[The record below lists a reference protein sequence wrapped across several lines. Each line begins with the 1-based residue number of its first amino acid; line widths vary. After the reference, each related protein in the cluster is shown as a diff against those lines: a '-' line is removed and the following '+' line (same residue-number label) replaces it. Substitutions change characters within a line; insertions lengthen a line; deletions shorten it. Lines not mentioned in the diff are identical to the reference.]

1 MPIFHDSGSLD
12 SEKSSLRKVA
22 RGILSTLEY
31 DRRRSAATAACTK
44 LKSNEYWRESRCL
57 LAYLAFGSELDADPV
72 IEAALT
78 EGKNVYVPRVSGNLI
93 DFHRIMSLDDPFDKG
108 VFGIREPSGDK
119 AAWGSLSSPGPTLVL
134 VPGLAFDETG
144 ARLGRGAGYYDRFI
158 ARIRLEARIVGEHP
172 PLCIGYAYR
181 EQLVAKVP
189 AGENDEI
196 LDGLITDRFAELF

>member
-1 MPIFHDSGSLD
+1 MPLLHDSGSLD
-12 SEKSSLRKVA
+12 REKSFLRKA
-22 RGILSTLEY
+22 ISGILSTLEN
-31 DRRRSAATAACTK
+31 DRRRIAATAACVK
-44 LKSNEYWRESRCL
+44 LKSNRYWRESRCL

-78 EGKNVYVPRVSGNLI
+78 EGKNVYVPRIFGNQI

-108 VFGIREPSGDK
+108 AFGIREPSGNK
-119 AAWGSLSSPGPTLVL
+119 TAWDSLSSPGPTLVL

-158 ARIRLEARIVGEHP
+158 ARIRLEVRMSGEHP

-181 EQLVAKVP
+181 EQLVGKVP
-189 AGENDEI
+189 AGENDEN
-196 LDGLITDRFAELF
+196 LDGLITDGFAELF